1 MGEHSGPD
9 VGNPAGDG
17 ADLGSLFLVERVP
30 MVRLATLMVG
40 SRAIAEEVVQ
50 DAFASVSER
59 WNGLARPGAYLR
71 TTVVNGCVQT
81 LRRRSVED
89 RHRPDTLEI
98 PGEIPEGLIELRS
111 ALDRLTDRQRIMVVL
126 RYFVDMPDEEIAQML
141 DVRPPRARAW
151 NWWRPRTA
159 GGSARRSSRFAMP
172 T

>member
-1 MGEHSGPD
+1 
-9 VGNPAGDG
+9 
-17 ADLGSLFLVERVP
+17 

-59 WNGLARPGAYLR
+59 WNGLERPGAYLR
-71 TTVVNGCVQT
+71 TTVVNGCSQT

-98 PGEIPEGLIELRS
+98 TGEIPERLIELRG
-111 ALDRLTDRQRIMVVL
+111 ALDRLTDRQRIVMVL

-141 DVRPPRARAW
+141 DVRPSTVRSLAHRALAVLRKEL
-151 NWWRPRTA
+151 R
-159 GGSARRSSRFAMP
+159 
-172 T
+172 

>member
-1 MGEHSGPD
+1 MGAHSGPD
-9 VGNPAGDG
+9 AGNSAGNG
-17 ADLGSLFLVERVP
+17 ADLESLFVLERVP

-59 WNGLARPGAYLR
+59 WNGLERPGAYLR
-71 TTVVNGCVQT
+71 TTVVNGCSQT

-98 PGEIPEGLIELRS
+98 TGEIPERLIELRG
-111 ALDRLTDRQRIMVVL
+111 ALDRLTDRQRIVMVL

-141 DVRPPRARAW
+141 DVRPSTVRSLAHRALAVLRKEL
-151 NWWRPRTA
+151 R
-159 GGSARRSSRFAMP
+159 
-172 T
+172 

>member
-1 MGEHSGPD
+1 MGEHSRPD
-9 VGNPAGDG
+9 PGDSTGNG
-17 ADLGSLFLVERVP
+17 ADLESLFVLERVP

-59 WNGLARPGAYLR
+59 WNGLERPGAYLR
-71 TTVVNGCVQT
+71 TTVVNGCSQT

-98 PGEIPEGLIELRS
+98 TGEIPERLIELRG
-111 ALDRLTDRQRIMVVL
+111 ALDRLTDRQRIVMVL

-141 DVRPPRARAW
+141 DVRPSTVRSLAHRAMAVLRKEL
-151 NWWRPRTA
+151 R
-159 GGSARRSSRFAMP
+159 
-172 T
+172 